1 VDETEAVVVDF
12 TGHQL
17 NLFGDDPENTL
28 AFVRSLNEL
37 AREIRRCGRCPLVK
51 GRIQAVP
58 GEGPADAPVVFI
70 GEGPGAD
77 EDRTG
82 RPFVGRAGRYF
93 DEALAKVGIPRSG
106 IYITNVVKCRPPGN
120 RVPRPEE
127 AAACLPFLWRQIELI
142 RPKILVLLGGVAARY
157 VLQEGRSVGELRG
170 TWHGPLAEAYVL
182 VTYHP
187 AGVLRDRRKEG
198 EFLADMA
205 LVARAYRKLMRQRSQ
220 NPRPEEFGKGV

>member
-1 VDETEAVVVDF
+1 MDS

-17 NLFGDDPENTL
+17 SLFGDDPENAL
-28 AFVRSLNEL
+28 AFVQSLDEL
-37 AREIRRCGRCPLVK
+37 AREIRRCNRCPLAEE
-51 GRIQAVP
+51 RIRAVP
-58 GEGPADAPVVFI
+58 GEGPEDAPVVFI

-93 DEALAKVGIPRSG
+93 DEVLAKVGIPRSG

-142 RPKILVLLGGVAARY
+142 RPKVLVLLGGVAARY
-157 VLQEGRSVGELRG
+157 VLKDGRGVGELRG
-170 TWHGPLAEAYVL
+170 TWHGPLKEAYVL

-187 AGVLRDRRKEG
+187 AGVLRDRRKEE

-220 NPRPEEFGKGV
+220 NSRPKEFGKGV